1 VTADPELV
9 ETPEEAPSRASRAA
23 GGCVLAGLSLM
34 PLAVVFAVSPDAGIL
49 TTCGVGTAALWRAV
63 RRPVSDSSATPPPLP
78 EPPSGDVFAGE
89 TDEID
94 RVERGPEGVICIVH
108 PKRVEVSRGPAPTEA

>member
-1 VTADPELV
+1 MSAD
-9 ETPEEAPSRASRAA
+9 ETPVEEPEGASRAG
-23 GGCVLAGLSLM
+23 GGCVLFGLGGGA
-34 PLAVVFAVSPDAGIL
+34 LAAVFAVSPDAGVL
-49 TTCGVGTAALWRAV
+49 TVWGLGGAVLWWAV

-78 EPPSGDVFAGE
+78 ETPSGDVFAGE

-108 PKRVEVSRGPAPTEA
+108 PKRVEVSHGPASTEA